1 MNTLTKGK
9 AKIAELIPASGK
21 YIHTQTGS
29 VARTDTSA
37 KTLFTLPANAIITA
51 LRVYT
56 ATASDAGTS
65 ATLSVGKLG
74 GTGVEFLNA
83 QDIKGGGVGVL
94 GTGAKTVLGT
104 VGTSAVTVTG
114 TYAETGGASTTGGPW
129 LVYIDYTV

>member
-1 MNTLTKGK
+1 MPER
-9 AKIAELIPASGK
+9 APRSRSASWAEPAS
-21 YIHTQTGS
+21 S
-29 VARTDTSA
+29 S
-37 KTLFTLPANAIITA
+37 
-51 LRVYT
+51 
-56 ATASDAGTS
+56 
-65 ATLSVGKLG
+65 
-74 GTGVEFLNA
+74 LNA